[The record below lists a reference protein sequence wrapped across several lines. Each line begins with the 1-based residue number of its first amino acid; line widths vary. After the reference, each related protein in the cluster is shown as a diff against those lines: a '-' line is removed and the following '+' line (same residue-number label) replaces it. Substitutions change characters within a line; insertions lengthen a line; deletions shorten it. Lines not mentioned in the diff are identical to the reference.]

1 MHKNM
6 PFNDFATW
14 QLAGDLLPNA
24 SKEQKLATAF
34 LRVGKRS
41 NEGGAIEE
49 EYRVEYMIDR
59 TMLVGAGF
67 MGLTVGCARCHD
79 HKYDPIP
86 QKDFYSLGAFF
97 NSIDEPGKYDF
108 VEPE

>member
-1 MHKNM
+1 
-6 PFNDFATW
+6 
-14 QLAGDLLPNA
+14 
-24 SKEQKLATAF
+24 
-34 LRVGKRS
+34 
-41 NEGGAIEE
+41 
-49 EYRVEYMIDR
+49 
-59 TMLVGAGF
+59 MLVGAGF

-108 VEPE
+108 VETGVTGGPTLLWTDAEHGAEVAEIEGGGAGRAKVRGTHRVRPLAGR